1 MPTQN
6 FAILQVAGKQR
17 MVKCDEIGVKIVDF
31 VDTLEG
37 VDPATYDLQE
47 VAAQEVGTWA
57 IVEHGAAPED
67 SQELLRRTNE
77 LVAAHTAR
85 LQKDRDEFKR
95 MATRLA
101 KDPNAQRPLP
111 KKEAPADDD
120 SDGESK
126 YPAKVSPPPHDPP
139 HDRYA
144 VVSVLRGED
153 AAIMPLGMWPTE
165 DECAEWVRKTLG
177 PLYAEYFDLFVVPVG
192 TWFFP
197 QQEVP
202 AHVPREPGDA
212 TSLPAQILAGR
223 KENLR
228 KAVEMQQQGKMLNT
242 ITAV

>member
-1 MPTQN
+1 
-6 FAILQVAGKQR
+6 

-31 VDTLEG
+31 VDALEG
-37 VDPATYDLQE
+37 IDPATYDLQE

-57 IVEHGAAPED
+57 IVEHGAPDDPED
-67 SQELLRRTNE
+67 LLRRTNE
-77 LVAAHTAR
+77 LVAEHTAR

-95 MATRLA
+95 MAKRLA

-120 SDGESK
+120 DSDGESK
-126 YPAKVSPPPHDPP
+126 YPAKVCPPPRDPP
-139 HDRYA
+139 RDRYA
-144 VVSVLRGED
+144 VVSVLRGGE
-153 AAIMPLGMWPTE
+153 APAIMPLGMWPTE

-177 PLYAEYFDLFVVPVG
+177 PLYAEYFDLLVVPVG